1 MKRCLSF
8 AFCVLSFAFI
18 CYLSFPAQ
26 ARVVS
31 GNDLVEDAQ
40 FYDGARIEYVGEVIG
55 DLMARGEY
63 VWLNVN
69 DGSRAI
75 GIWAPKK
82 LVGNIKTKGDYN
94 HIGDKIKVV
103 GVFHRACPEHG
114 GDLDIHAEKIFVLEE
129 GSKIEHPI
137 NPAKAVLTFLLLLV
151 VLGVVFLPKFF
162 RS

>member
-1 MKRCLSF
+1 MTRYLNF
-8 AFCVLSFAFI
+8 AFCILIFA
-18 CYLSFPAQ
+18 LVFPAQ

-55 DLMARGEY
+55 DLMARGEH

-75 GIWAPKK
+75 GVWANQK
-82 LVGNIKTKGDYN
+82 LTQDIKTKGDYN
-94 HIGDKIKVV
+94 HIGDKIMVV

-114 GDLDIHAEKIFVLEE
+114 GDLDIHAEKITVIEK

-137 NPAKAVLTFLLLLV
+137 NPVKAVLTFLLLVL
-151 VLGVVFLPKFF
+151 VLGVVFLPKILKKP
-162 RS
+162 SS